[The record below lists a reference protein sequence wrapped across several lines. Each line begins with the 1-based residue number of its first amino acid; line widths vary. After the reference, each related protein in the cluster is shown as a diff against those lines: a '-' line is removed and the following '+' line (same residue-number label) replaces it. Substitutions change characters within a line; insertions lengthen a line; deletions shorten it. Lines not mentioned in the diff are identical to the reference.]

1 MKIYASKN
9 STHIFTIAFAF
20 CVLTGVAITVI
31 YFRQYWYFLIAL
43 FTPISLLTLVISQ
56 LLTSFYSIQ
65 NGYLIKQFDRR
76 NFNYPLNHYTID
88 KNGKKNYKATV
99 LSIKLTD
106 IIKIE
111 KRKNLFGTPFIA
123 LYYSD
128 NQAIDVYLKAGEIES
143 FIKEISEK

>member
-9 STHIFTIAFAF
+9 STNIFSIAFAL
-20 CVLTGVAITVI
+20 CVLAGVAITVI
-31 YFRQYWYFLIAL
+31 YFRQYWYFLVAL
-43 FTPISLLTLVISQ
+43 FTPLSLLTLIISQ

-88 KNGKKNYKATV
+88 SNGKKNYKATV
-99 LSIKLTD
+99 LSIKLID

-128 NQAIDVYLKAGEIES
+128 NQAIDIYLKTGEIDS

>member
-9 STHIFTIAFAF
+9 STNIFSIAFAL

-43 FTPISLLTLVISQ
+43 FTPISLLALIISQ

-65 NGYLIKQFDRR
+65 NGYLIKQFDKR

-88 KNGKKNYKATV
+88 KDGKKNYKATV

-111 KRKNLFGTPFIA
+111 KRKNIFGYAFVA

-128 NQAIDVYLKAGEIES
+128 NQAIDIYLKPNEMEE
-143 FIKEISEK
+143 FIKEVSEK